1 MRFSDV
7 TLLYSPDVAVN
18 VHLGS
23 PCPRLLRSRYE
34 REPDRTAG
42 RSRLLRS
49 RPFLSP
55 VNERSV
61 LDPPV
66 V

>member
-1 MRFSDV
+1 MLQRCHA
-7 TLLYSPDVAVN
+7 TLLTGRCCQRPFRF
-18 VHLGS
+18 
-23 PCPRLLRSRYE
+23 PCPRLLLSRYE

-49 RPFLSP
+49 KLFLSP

-61 LDPPV
+61 LAPPV